1 MIALDSD
8 RQARGTS
15 EAAATSLQTIAK
27 TGNIK
32 TELRAAHITVRNKPH
47 TTLHINFY
55 FACLS
60 AWR

>member
-8 RQARGTS
+8 S
-15 EAAATSLQTIAK
+15 EIAK

-47 TTLHINFY
+47 TTLHKYFY
-55 FACLS
+55 FACLG

>member
-1 MIALDSD
+1 MSESVYQYQKLLINLIALDSD
-8 RQARGTS
+8 S
-15 EAAATSLQTIAK
+15 EIAK

-47 TTLHINFY
+47 TTLHIYFY
-55 FACLS
+55 FAYLG